1 MHLNYWQASSSLG
14 MLVHR
19 EFKAIAGAVTI
30 SCLMVCSMCISECT
44 AKRMQLFSKVLKTL
58 DARRMLAYGLEFFV
72 IKRRLNM
79 IKHVL

>member
-44 AKRMQLFSKVLKTL
+44 AKRMQLFSPDNGSVKVSKILNNWYPRKVLRDYMKP
-58 DARRMLAYGLEFFV
+58 FV
-72 IKRRLNM
+72 
-79 IKHVL
+79 